1 MFDRVTHSQTNQ
13 SAHAPVCVSV
23 VMLAYNEA
31 DRIAESIRTTVAAL
45 SEWTDSIRCLSGAL
59 P

>member
-1 MFDRVTHSQTNQ
+1 MTHSQTNQ

>member
-13 SAHAPVCVSV
+13 SAPVCVSV
-23 VMLAYNEA
+23 VMPVYNEA
-31 DRIAESIRTTVAAL
+31 DRIAESIRTIVAAL